1 MSDNR
6 PDHDVPVV
14 ERELRIKRA
23 VIGLVVHGYRG
34 DGLGYNDAL
43 TDLLVVDH
51 ATLAEIQSTLL
62 WALSRLPRSI
72 DNPTALTD
80 MLAGLHWVP
89 DGEVP
94 DA

>member
-1 MSDNR
+1 MTDNTPER
-6 PDHDVPVV
+6 DVPAVQ
-14 ERELRIKRA
+14 RELRIKRA
-23 VIGLVVHGYRG
+23 VIALVVHGYRG
-34 DGLGYNDAL
+34 DTLGYNDAL

-62 WALSRLPRSI
+62 WALSRLPRSL
-72 DNPTALTD
+72 DDPTALTD